1 MHFMG
6 DEQVLLKVS
15 PMKGVMH
22 FRKWGKLS
30 LRYIRLFEILQCV
43 SPVAYRLELP
53 PSLSGVHPVFHVSML
68 KKFHGN
74 GNYIIHW
81 DSVLLDENLSY
92 GEESIVILDR
102 DVCKVIVPLG
112 GIVVVQYTQL
122 VRVDDAIGL
131 GKRKYWKWRSFTKV
145 TLPIVVYRNS
155 SYDKLVASMKQSGN
169 LDCTSSNV
177 VISYLMHSREK
188 MNPTIIN
195 NDARVSLY
203 MMNIDADGFRPI
215 LRINIVKRSFEGP
228 MNSSPSPPQCRT
240 ADNDLNDY
248 ESDGDHPMN
257 MEDDC
262 VQMEDVLSDL
272 QDAKEDCRTGSQLER
287 KYETLDR
294 FYIYKYVGVYMCG
307 VEHATRKHKKMSSE
321 LIASLCVNYFRN
333 GKGPRISEIQ
343 RIVFKEL
350 HCHAIYWMCWKGSV
364 IAKNIIHWTPK
375 HGYVCLP
382 IFFHMVELLNPGS
395 SYSIM
400 VNQILAC
407 IRGYADIRKKLKSI
421 VEDEPNLWV
430 ISDRYISIANAFSR
444 VYSHA
449 HHGLCV
455 NQHCGEY
462 LYLFYAMVKT
472 YSLDEFSEDFEELKY
487 NCLETAHVLEN
498 VLGFVKWSRAHFSG
512 NRYEVMTTNIAKSL
526 NSVLMDEWEY
536 PVSYIFN
543 SIAKKIGEKFRER
556 YAYVNGKKNIF
567 VPCVE
572 KILRD
577 NKSASDSLYA
587 TNPNGILDQYTVF
600 CNGVMI
606 RLNLHFNLVQG
617 GRRQYI
623 YPTLESGSN
632 PQGTI

>member
-1 MHFMG
+1 
-6 DEQVLLKVS
+6 
-15 PMKGVMH
+15 
-22 FRKWGKLS
+22 
-30 LRYIRLFEILQCV
+30 
-43 SPVAYRLELP
+43 
-53 PSLSGVHPVFHVSML
+53 
-68 KKFHGN
+68 
-74 GNYIIHW
+74 
-81 DSVLLDENLSY
+81 
-92 GEESIVILDR
+92 
-102 DVCKVIVPLG
+102 
-112 GIVVVQYTQL
+112 
-122 VRVDDAIGL
+122 
-131 GKRKYWKWRSFTKV
+131 
-145 TLPIVVYRNS
+145 
-155 SYDKLVASMKQSGN
+155 
-169 LDCTSSNV
+169 
-177 VISYLMHSREK
+177 
-188 MNPTIIN
+188 
-195 NDARVSLY
+195 
-203 MMNIDADGFRPI
+203 
-215 LRINIVKRSFEGP
+215 
-228 MNSSPSPPQCRT
+228 
-240 ADNDLNDY
+240 
-248 ESDGDHPMN
+248 
-257 MEDDC
+257 
-262 VQMEDVLSDL
+262 
-272 QDAKEDCRTGSQLER
+272 
-287 KYETLDR
+287 
-294 FYIYKYVGVYMCG
+294 
-307 VEHATRKHKKMSSE
+307 MSSE
-321 LIASLCVNYFRN
+321 LIVSLCVNYFRD

-375 HGYVCLP
+375 HGYACLP

-400 VNQILAC
+400 VNQIDRSFAYYFLAFRAC
-407 IRGYADIRKKLKSI
+407 IRGYADIRKVIVIDGTHLYGKYGGVLLSAVAQDTENHIFSIAFCVVDKENDASWTFFFQKLKSI

-462 LYLFYAMVKT
+462 LYLFYAAVKT

-487 NCLETAHVLEN
+487 NFLETAHVLEN

-543 SIAKKIGEKFRER
+543 SIAKKIGEKFTER
-556 YAYVNGKKNIF
+556 YAYVDGKKNIF

-600 CNGVMI
+600 GNGVMI
-606 RLNLHFNLVQG
+606 TINLHFNLVQG